1 METKEFSVFRSLL
14 IDVFSKAFD
23 EPITRL
29 PHGKAQTLC
38 WLIHEATGELLSYK
52 SLGNYAAAVLAGN
65 AASINPCHSTLAILA
80 KYVAGNAPQNGRH
93 EMRMGAYAPWYKYRS
108 SVLARPMAA

>member
-14 IDVFSKAFD
+14 TDVYFKAFG
-23 EPITRL
+23 EPISKL

-38 WLIHEATGELLSYK
+38 WLIHEATDELLSYK
-52 SLGNYAAAVLAGN
+52 TLSNYVAAVLAGD
-65 AASINPCHSTLAILA
+65 ALSINPCHATLAILA
-80 KYVAGNAPQNGRH
+80 KYVAGNPTQNGRH